1 MPFFLQDGLR
11 AQFLDADVKT
21 STAETPVLGSGE
33 GSGRSAPRGEARGD
47 SESRQLL
54 EHAIDV
60 GRGGLYL
67 KLTLEQYRKLRNNR

>member
-1 MPFFLQDGLR
+1 
-11 AQFLDADVKT
+11 
-21 STAETPVLGSGE
+21 
-33 GSGRSAPRGEARGD
+33 
-47 SESRQLL
+47 LL